1 MMRGRIVAGEMI
13 IPLELMSQQ
22 GIRRIEA
29 VIDTGFTDV
38 LTLPLRDVQ
47 QLGLTPVA
55 SVSAILANG
64 SVVILDVY
72 EGVMLWDGE
81 RRTVRIHCT
90 EGGALVGM
98 SLLSGY
104 RLIADIVEGGSVSI
118 ERLQNPGAPQGEHLT
133 QS

>member
-1 MMRGRIVAGEMI
+1 MI
-13 IPLELMSQQ
+13 ISPELMSQQ
-22 GIRRIEA
+22 GMRRIDA
-29 VIDTGFTDV
+29 VIDTGFTDI
-38 LTLPLRDVQ
+38 LTLPRHDVQ

-64 SVVILDVY
+64 SSVILDVS

-81 RRTVRIHCT
+81 RRTARIHCT
-90 EGGALVGM
+90 EGGGLVGM

-118 ERLQNPGAPQGEHLT
+118 EPPT
-133 QS
+133 STSP

>member
-1 MMRGRIVAGEMI
+1 MMRGRVVAGEMI
-13 IPLELMSQQ
+13 IPLEVMSRQ
-22 GIRRIEA
+22 GVHQIEA

-38 LTLPLRDVQ
+38 LTLPLHDVQ

-55 SVSAILANG
+55 SVSAMLANG
-64 SVVILDVY
+64 SSVILDVY

-118 ERLQNPGAPQGEHLT
+118 ERLTTSTSP
-133 QS
+133 